1 MKAGKCVLV
10 LKAGRGSQEVGTTAR
25 GTRWLIGFALLV
37 GALALEIMVVGAQRA
52 AAATTLL
59 VDDDHVQC
67 ATAAYTS
74 INAAIAAASPG
85 DTIKVCP
92 GLYNEQV
99 MINKNNLTLLGAQA
113 NVDARTRSFVPDPT
127 TQSIIQ
133 HPCGPVQLE
142 ADNLELNG
150 F

>member
-1 MKAGKCVLV
+1 MKAGKSVLV
-10 LKAGRGSQEVGTTAR
+10 LKAGRGSQEVGTMAR
-25 GTRWLIGFALLV
+25 GTRWLIGCALLLV

-113 NVDARTRSFVPDPT
+113 NVDAR
-127 TQSIIQ
+127 
-133 HPCGPVQLE
+133 
-142 ADNLELNG
+142 
-150 F
+150 